1 MVVKNIEIFEKVIP
15 LFVSMS
21 KMYSVE
27 DVKDIFYF
35 CKKGNLYN
43 FAAIKRIRA
52 LINIVYYGKQNRLDI
67 PFEEY
72 MKAVYELSE
81 EERTKQEMFDFLQNE
96 TVKYAKINSSKEIDV
111 EKSPTTMD
119 TIKKILNDVLKCL
132 CTVKRK
138 NKKIVL
144 ERNELIWKEKESDED
159 LANKQFELGDF
170 LDNLI
175 VTMEEIK

>member
-1 MVVKNIEIFEKVIP
+1 M
-15 LFVSMS
+15 
-21 KMYSVE
+21 
-27 DVKDIFYF
+27 
-35 CKKGNLYN
+35 
-43 FAAIKRIRA
+43 
-52 LINIVYYGKQNRLDI
+52 
-67 PFEEY
+67 
-72 MKAVYELSE
+72 
-81 EERTKQEMFDFLQNE
+81 
-96 TVKYAKINSSKEIDV
+96 